1 MQNFHSF
8 FKRQWCQKIELDSAK
23 NNITFP
29 FSKLFFHS
37 QWLNPSPSAVNPI
50 FPAPKRANTRSHF
63 MPSRPSTK
71 YAQFNFLG
79 DF

>member
-29 FSKLFFHS
+29 FSQHQKG
-37 QWLNPSPSAVNPI
+37 QIPGPI
-50 FPAPKRANTRSHF
+50 LCLHAPLKSMCNSIFLEIFKNLSLIKDLVKIRT
-63 MPSRPSTK
+63 
-71 YAQFNFLG
+71 FNL
-79 DF
+79 